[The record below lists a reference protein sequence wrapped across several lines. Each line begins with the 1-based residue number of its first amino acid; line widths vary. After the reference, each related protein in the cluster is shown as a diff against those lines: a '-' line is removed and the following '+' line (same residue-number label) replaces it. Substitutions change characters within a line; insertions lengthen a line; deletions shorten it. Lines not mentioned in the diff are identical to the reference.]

1 MYPVHDI
8 CAPFSRVDAKERQ
21 FDNDELDY
29 IVLLAEWV
37 GTEIA
42 REHQLQAM
50 AEKLKKNQY
59 GRYLQSLVDEAKMQ
73 RASRLRAVG

>member
-50 AEKLKKNQY
+50 AEKLKKKL
-59 GRYLQSLVDEAKMQ
+59 GVVEAEW
-73 RASRLRAVG
+73 LAVSEALEIAEAAE